1 MSALP
6 CEECGGEGRVTRS
19 DELAMRAPGHT
30 HEETCPVCNGS
41 GKVACTFCPAP
52 AVMVDGEPVCATC
65 AADLADE
72 AVAET
77 EPSLAHCGEDVCTFG
92 SRCTCD
98 CMECWRATGSKA
110 GRFKSGEMAT

>member
-6 CEECGGEGRVTRS
+6 CEECGGEGRVARS

-52 AVMVDGEPVCATC
+52 AVVVDGEPVCATC
-65 AADLADE
+65 A
-72 AVAET
+72 
-77 EPSLAHCGEDVCTFG
+77 AHCGEDVCTFG